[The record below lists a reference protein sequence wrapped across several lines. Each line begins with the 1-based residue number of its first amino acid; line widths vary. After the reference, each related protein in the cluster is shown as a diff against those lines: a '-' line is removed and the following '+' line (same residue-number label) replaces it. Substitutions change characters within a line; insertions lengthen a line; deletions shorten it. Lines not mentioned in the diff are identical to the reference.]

1 MVGPSTLSWCRRLA
15 CGVRGCPVIFADA
28 ATTSHARARAF
39 ANRGT
44 KSAVLCACVWVQ
56 YFSCMLCSESNNA
69 AFAADL
75 LLPSS
80 SSSPG
85 TRPHRNRTFHLHP
98 LFYMSLFVALST
110 ARHLLF
116 DMPLSVAPSTARN
129 SSSSGQ
135 ATSCTSDDDDDFEL
149 ACSNRANV
157 GFTGIPSACAANSD
171 KDVLECSRTLRQP
184 QQHSPDR
191 YCGTVI
197 IHVLVVRP
205 GVLRQRVA
213 AATRHGITTS
223 AKPYSITVYPSLLQ
237 GASIIYVARIACN
250 PGPKTVTSLVSFAS
264 RLHDVVWFKLSSSL
278 LCAERRSTYALTT
291 PAQHSGPCSVT

>member
-1 MVGPSTLSWCRRLA
+1 MREQERLQIAGRKAPYCARVCGCNIFPACCVPSRTMPRSRQTFCSRA
-15 CGVRGCPVIFADA
+15 P
-28 ATTSHARARAF
+28 ARAPARDPIAIVHS
-39 ANRGT
+39 T
-44 KSAVLCACVWVQ
+44 CIP
-56 YFSCMLCSESNNA
+56 CS
-69 AFAADL
+69 
-75 LLPSS
+75 
-80 SSSPG
+80 
-85 TRPHRNRTFHLHP
+85 T
-98 LFYMSLFVALST
+98 
-110 ARHLLF
+110 
-116 DMPLSVAPSTARN
+116 
-129 SSSSGQ
+129 SSGQ